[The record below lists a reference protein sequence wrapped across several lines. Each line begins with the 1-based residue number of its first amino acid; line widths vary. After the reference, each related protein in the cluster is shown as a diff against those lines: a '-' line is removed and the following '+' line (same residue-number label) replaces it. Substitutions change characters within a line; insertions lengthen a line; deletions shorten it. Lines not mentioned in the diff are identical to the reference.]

1 MLLFSNINCVI
12 ETTQKTH
19 LLLIRL
25 EMEIVLRHP
34 QIVLNENS
42 IGTKLTIICVYI
54 RIWKKHLHLPE
65 ILGDAVWRNLE

>member
-1 MLLFSNINCVI
+1 MI

-19 LLLIRL
+19 LLLIGL
-25 EMEIVLRHP
+25 EIEIVSRHP

-54 RIWKKHLHLPE
+54 RIWKKDLHLPE
-65 ILGDAVWRNLE
+65 ISGDAFWRNLE